1 MGKFGQLR
9 EQSNSCTELFP
20 KSSFSNY
27 RSFSG
32 TVSYIEVSLLS
43 VTEQKVMC
51 ICVTDG
57 QKEV

>member
-9 EQSNSCTELFP
+9 EHSKSCPELFL

-32 TVSYIEVSLLS
+32 TVSYIEVSLMS
-43 VTEQKVMC
+43 VTDQKAVCM
-51 ICVTDG
+51 CVTDC
-57 QKEV
+57 